1 MNKSLKIVG
10 YGIFVW
16 LIPSLVTATLA
27 FFSGSMN
34 FFEIISAVAI
44 AVTVITF
51 SYLYL
56 RDINA
61 NFIKEGVLIG
71 VAWMIISIALDL
83 LLIAVGISQLSL
95 TGYAM
100 YVAPLYILIP
110 AITIGLGLYM
120 NQVKQKK

>member
-1 MNKSLKIVG
+1 MNKNLKIAG
-10 YGIFVW
+10 YGFLVW
-16 LIPSLVTATLA
+16 LIPSLITFTLA

-71 VAWMIISIALDL
+71 VAWMIINIALDL

-120 NQVKQKK
+120 NQMK